1 MLEVAQ
7 QDVIA
12 LDELGEKV
20 VRINP
25 RKRKN
30 KPKTEKEKPNANNGA
45 RNWSTRFGKELC
57 AWPSL
62 VLPK

>member
-1 MLEVAQ
+1 MLEATQ

-12 LDELGEKV
+12 LDELGEEV
-20 VRINP
+20 VRINQLAQ
-25 RKRKN
+25 N
-30 KPKTEKEKPNANNGA
+30 KPTTEQEKNTNSNT
-45 RNWSTRFGKELC
+45 RNWSTRFGKASR